1 MPPAAASS
9 GPNGLLHD
17 RRLLGLLIAGGVML
31 LVIVTVIGF
40 SGAYFTSTSGSPGN
54 EFAAADMGL
63 ELAVTGQIIDGDGM
77 VPGDVRS
84 GDQTVTNTGHRGHLV
99 LEAQD
104 LTGARE
110 LTTVLEITIE
120 RTDSSP
126 PVEVYDGALDLLQSL
141 DLGTIE
147 TDESRVYKFTVTWPD
162 RQNSGGL
169 DGDTTS
175 LVFDWQLESVR

>member
-1 MPPAAASS
+1 MAPAAASS

-63 ELAVTGQIIDGDGM
+63 ELAVTGQIVDGDAM
-77 VPGDVRS
+77 APGDVRT

-104 LTGARE
+104 LDRKRQ
-110 LTTVLEITIE
+110 LTKVLEIRIE
-120 RTDSSP
+120 RTDPSQ
-126 PVEVYDGALDLLQSL
+126 PVEVYDGRLDRLESL

-147 TDESRVYKFTVTWPD
+147 SGESRIYTFTVTWPA